1 MSDDAAAESSPD
13 VVDDEVNDEDVNDE
27 EENGDGGTTVA
38 VLEFLVKSIVDEPD
52 AVSVEVDDGRTLRLD
67 VHVAGDDMGRVIGRR
82 GRTADAI
89 RTVVNAAAA
98 QDGRK
103 VDVEFVD

>member
-1 MSDDAAAESSPD
+1 MSDDAAAESSDD
-13 VVDDEVNDEDVNDE
+13 VIDDDAAADEASGDV
-27 EENGDGGTTVA
+27 GTAVA
-38 VLEFLVKSIVDEPD
+38 VLEFLVKAIVDEPD

-89 RTVVNAAAA
+89 RTVVSAAAS

>member
-1 MSDDAAAESSPD
+1 MTDDAAAESSSVVLD
-13 VVDDEVNDEDVNDE
+13 DDLVDDDATAE
-27 EENGDGGTTVA
+27 EESGDGGTAVA
-38 VLEFLVKSIVDEPD
+38 VLEFLVKSIVDESD
-52 AVSVEVDDGRTLRLD
+52 AVSVEVDDGRTMRLD